1 MWSFLEATSSSTD
14 LALKLVH
21 VVSLFA
27 SSFLGLFFFP
37 FLDFDFFFVLFLCF
51 LVFLLLLQFFR
62 SSPCLLG
69 ILGFVEPPSVMTEF
83 PHYCWSYYRN

>member
-1 MWSFLEATSSSTD
+1 
-14 LALKLVH
+14 
-21 VVSLFA
+21 
-27 SSFLGLFFFP
+27 
-37 FLDFDFFFVLFLCF
+37 
-51 LVFLLLLQFFR
+51 VFLLLLQFFR